1 MTGRVLLVRHGQT
14 PWNDAGRLQGTAP
27 VGLSRTGRE
36 QARACGRRLADGG
49 AIDAVVTSP
58 LRRAVETADLIGRLV
73 GCDAPRRKPAWRE
86 RSFGEYEGRDASAVF
101 AAVPEIHP
109 RKAAF
114 DPDAEPPGGE
124 SVTAVRE
131 RVLRG
136 WHSLRE
142 RVPAESTVVLV
153 THTTPIRLLLGE
165 LDGLS
170 VREAVR
176 SFSHRPGAVREIAV
190 SEDGVS
196 VSQLVTAQSAPSQ

>member
-14 PWNDAGRLQGTAP
+14 PWNDAGRLQGTAS

-36 QARACGRRLADGG
+36 QARTCGRRLAEGD

-58 LRRAVETADLIGRLV
+58 LRRAAETADLLGRRV
-73 GCDAPRRKPAWRE
+73 GCDAPRREPAWRE
-86 RSFGEYEGRDASAVF
+86 RSFGEYEGRNASAVF
-101 AAVPEIHP
+101 DAVPEVHP

-114 DPDAEPPGGE
+114 DPDAAPPDGE

-142 RVPAESTVVLV
+142 RVLTSGSTVVLV

-165 LDGLS
+165 LDGRS
-170 VREAVR
+170 VRDAAR
-176 SFSHRPGAVREIAV
+176 SFPHRPGAVREIAV
-190 SEDGVS
+190 SEDGVT
-196 VSQLVTAQSAPSQ
+196 VSQSVIGQLSP